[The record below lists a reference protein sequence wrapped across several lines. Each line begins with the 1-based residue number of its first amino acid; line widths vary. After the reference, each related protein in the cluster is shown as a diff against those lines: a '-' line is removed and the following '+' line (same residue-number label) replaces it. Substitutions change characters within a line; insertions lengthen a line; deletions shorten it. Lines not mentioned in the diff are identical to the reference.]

1 MGQIMAIDYGN
12 SRCGIAVTDD
22 MQIIASALTTVETP
36 HLMMFL
42 EKYISENRV
51 ETVVLGLPIDMRGNL
66 SEIESD
72 IRLFVADFT
81 RKFPT
86 IKVERQDERLTS
98 RTASQIISQSGKG
111 KKERQRKGLI
121 DKVSAT
127 LILQNFLERQ

>member
-1 MGQIMAIDYGN
+1 MGQIMAIDYGK

-36 HLMMFL
+36 HLMTFL